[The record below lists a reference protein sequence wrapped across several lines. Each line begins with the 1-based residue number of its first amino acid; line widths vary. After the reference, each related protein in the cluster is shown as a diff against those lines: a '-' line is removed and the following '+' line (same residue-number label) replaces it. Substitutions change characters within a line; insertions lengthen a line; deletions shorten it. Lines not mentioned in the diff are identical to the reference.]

1 MEELWQTNEIY
12 QDRIDEENNHHH
24 YYEVKIKLYDNNEL
38 YCDIECDDRY
48 DDLDDYSIVQ
58 RAVDYLDI
66 DEDEVEDYQINVIS
80 RWEME

>member
-12 QDRIDEENNHHH
+12 QDRIDKENNHHH
-24 YYEVKIKLYDNNEL
+24 YYKVKIETYD
-38 YCDIECDDRY
+38 YTSSCCIECDDRY

-58 RAVDYLDI
+58 RAIDYLDI

>member
-12 QDRIDEENNHHH
+12 QDRIDKENNHHH

-38 YCDIECDDRY
+38 YCDIECDDRF
-48 DDLDDYSIVQ
+48 DDTDDYSIIQ

>member
-12 QDRIDEENNHHH
+12 QDRIDKENNHHH
-24 YYEVKIKLYDNNEL
+24 YYKVKIETYD
-38 YCDIECDDRY
+38 YTSSCCIECDDRY
-48 DDLDDYSIVQ
+48 DDTDDYSIVQ
-58 RAVDYLDI
+58 RAIDYLDI